1 METRDLEYVLAVST
15 LGGIGRA
22 AESLG
27 ISQPAL
33 TKAIQRVEAQI
44 GLPLFERTARG
55 MSATQAGAAFI
66 DRARRIQL
74 EYDDALKEMRDMR
87 TGEQGV
93 LRLGYSPSMP
103 NPLVLGAC
111 RQLMTERPVARL
123 RLVRKLARDLM
134 DLLLE
139 GELDLAIAPVPQ
151 QRAGDFVVREL
162 FPDRLAVVADS
173 AHPLLR
179 RQKLT
184 LADLVDED
192 WLLPGPHI
200 VLRQQV
206 EAAFRQQGLPAP
218 NLRIETDFGSAS
230 LFHLVHG
237 TRILSIASAAATN
250 VATGLRPL
258 DLGTDQLDLRRRVG
272 VISRAGA
279 YLSPL
284 AQRMVGIFE
293 ARLA

>member
-1 METRDLEYVLAVST
+1 METRDLEYVLAVSAE
-15 LGGIGRA
+15 GGIGRA

-33 TKAIQRVEAQI
+33 TKAIQRVESQI

-55 MSATQAGAAFI
+55 MSPTQAGAAFI
-66 DRARRIQL
+66 DRARRIRL

-111 RQLMTERPVARL
+111 RQLMKERPVARL
-123 RLVRKLARDLM
+123 RLVRKLARELM
-134 DLLLE
+134 DQLLE
-139 GELDLAIAPVPQ
+139 GELDLALAPVPQ
-151 QRAGDFVVREL
+151 QRAGAFVVREL
-162 FPDRLAVVADS
+162 FNDRLAVVADA
-173 AHPLLR
+173 AHPLLAR
-179 RQKLT
+179 RGLT
-184 LADLVDED
+184 LADLVDQD

-200 VLRQQV
+200 VVRQQV
-206 EAAFRQQGLPAP
+206 EAAFRHHGLPAP

-230 LFHLVHG
+230 LFHLVQG
-237 TRILSIASAAATN
+237 THMLSVASASGPN
-250 VATGLRPL
+250 VGKGLRPL
-258 DLGTDQLDLRRRVG
+258 DLGSDQLDLRRRVG
-272 VISRAGA
+272 VVSRAGA

-284 AQRMVGIFE
+284 AQRMIEILE
-293 ARLA
+293 ARLE

>member
-15 LGGIGRA
+15 QGGIGRA

-55 MSATQAGAAFI
+55 MSPTQAGAAFI
-66 DRARRIQL
+66 DRARRIRL
-74 EYDDALKEMRDMR
+74 EYEDALKEMGDMR
-87 TGEQGV
+87 TGELGV

-123 RLVRKLARDLM
+123 RLVRKLAPELM
-134 DLLLE
+134 DLLIE
-139 GELDLAIAPVPQ
+139 GELDLALAPVPR
-151 QRAGDFVVREL
+151 QRVGEFVVREL
-162 FPDRLAVVADS
+162 FHDRLAVVADPG
-173 AHPLLR
+173 HPLLGR
-179 RQKLT
+179 RGLT
-184 LADLVDED
+184 LADLVDQD

-218 NLRIETDFGSAS
+218 KLRIETDFGSAS
-230 LFHLVHG
+230 LFHLVQG
-237 TRILSIASAAATN
+237 TQLLSIASAVGVN
-250 VATGLRPL
+250 VGMRLRPL
-258 DLGTDQLDLRRRVG
+258 DLGTEQLDLRRRVG
-272 VISRAGA
+272 VMSRAGG

-284 AQRMVGIFE
+284 AQRMVEILE
-293 ARLA
+293 ERLS